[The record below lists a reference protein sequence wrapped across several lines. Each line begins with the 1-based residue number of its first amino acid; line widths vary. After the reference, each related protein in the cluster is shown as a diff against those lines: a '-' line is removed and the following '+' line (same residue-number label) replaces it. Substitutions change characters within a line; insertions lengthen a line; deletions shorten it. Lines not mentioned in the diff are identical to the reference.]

1 MSAPQA
7 SGCAPQ
13 ASAEASREGMRG
25 EPRAYGIGPDDAPRP
40 TLLGRAAVFA
50 GTTEG
55 HELCR
60 ELSARGMG
68 ATAFVATD
76 YGAELLRG
84 LPGIEVRTGRLAEPE
99 MEATLSDSRCAGGP
113 DDTAEA
119 VSRGA
124 SPRASIGSEEH
135 AGGARPYGGARSDPR
150 SEATIPAA
158 PHSARFDVVVDA
170 THPYAAEASANI
182 RAAAGHLGIC
192 YLRLLRPATID
203 AALPEPGSDTSGRP
217 PASHVVEVPDAAA
230 AVRFL
235 AGTEGP
241 ILLTTGSK
249 DLPTFAALPDFA
261 TRLYARVLPDAA
273 AVARAREL
281 GFPPAH
287 LICMQGPFPRE
298 MNVATLRMVGA
309 RWMVTKDAGRPGG
322 MPEKIAAAREA
333 GVDLV
338 VIARPPEPGTT
349 YSFERVLALLV
360 GDAPCP

>member
-1 MSAPQA
+1 MLGGAVRPVLSAPL
-7 SGCAPQ
+7 
-13 ASAEASREGMRG
+13 
-25 EPRAYGIGPDDAPRP
+25 P
-40 TLLGRAAVFA
+40 TRLGRVAIFA

-60 ELSARGMG
+60 ALSARGMG
-68 ATAFVATD
+68 ATAFVATE
-76 YGAELLRG
+76 YGAELLAD
-84 LPGIEVRTGRLAEPE
+84 LPGIEVRAGRLSEPE
-99 MEATLSDSRCAGGP
+99 MEAALSFP
-113 DDTAEA
+113 
-119 VSRGA
+119 V
-124 SPRASIGSEEH
+124 PRAGQTSVTGERTRADALATRRDVLSGPSVCLDAVDCSALSSGIGISH
-135 AGGARPYGGARSDPR
+135 RP
-150 SEATIPAA
+150 
-158 PHSARFDVVVDA
+158 RFDVIVDA

-182 RAAAGHLGIC
+182 RTAAECLGIR
-192 YLRLLRPATID
+192 YLRLLRPATLED
-203 AALPEPGSDTSGRP
+203 VPMV
-217 PASHVVEVPDAAA
+217 PAPDGPCVVEVPDAVS
-230 AVRFL
+230 AVSFL
-235 AGTEGP
+235 ASTEGP
-241 ILLTTGSK
+241 VLLTTGSK
-249 DLPTFAALPDFA
+249 DLSTFATLPDFA
-261 TRLYARVLPDAA
+261 TRLYARILPDAA

-298 MNVATLRMVGA
+298 MNVATLHMIGA